1 MHARLRFLA
10 LLAAGSIALPAC
22 TNTPQAAPAPSPT
35 PNVTTPAPAASLT
48 VTPSPKP
55 KPAAFDTDKAFVSL
69 RHLAVEIGQR
79 EAAAP
84 GYREAADY
92 VAGLFR
98 SWGYTVSRQR
108 VPVPSGEQ
116 QGIAV
121 AAGTTQNVIASPKGF
136 DPTEPHMLVTAH
148 LDTVAATRG
157 ANDNASGSAVLLEL
171 ARVASV
177 TKPATPLR
185 FVLFG
190 GEERRRSGVSGATF
204 GSRYYLSHM
213 TEAEEDALEAVFNLD
228 MVGAGPIAYICH
240 GALTEKDLVDATV
253 ATGKRLKLPSQK
265 RIVTGYFSDHATFE
279 RAGYMVAWMWSGEH
293 STLHTPRDTMAVVQR
308 ASVSRVGRIAWET
321 LRTFAL

>member
-1 MHARLRFLA
+1 MQKRLRFLA
-10 LLAAGSIALPAC
+10 LLTAASIALPAC
-22 TNTPQAAPAPSPT
+22 TSTPAAAPKPSPSPS
-35 PNVTTPAPAASLT
+35 PNPTTPLP
-48 VTPSPKP
+48 TPSITPTPSP
-55 KPAAFDTDKAFVSL
+55 KPAAFDTDKAFEYL
-69 RHLAVEIGQR
+69 RHLAVGIGRR

-92 VAGLFR
+92 AAGLFR
-98 SWGYTVSRQR
+98 SFGYTVTRQR

-116 QGIAV
+116 QDVAV
-121 AAGTTQNVIASPKGF
+121 AAGTTQNVIATPKGL
-136 DPTEPHMLVTAH
+136 DIKEPHMLVGAH
-148 LDTVAATRG
+148 LDTVANTRG

-171 ARVASV
+171 ARVASI
-177 TKPATPLR
+177 TKPATPMI

-190 GEERRRSGVSGATF
+190 GEERRRPGVGGATF

-213 TEAEEDALEAVFNLD
+213 SRAQADALGGVFVLD

-240 GALTEKDLVDATV
+240 AALTEKDLVDATV

-265 RIVTGYFSDHATFE
+265 RIVTGYFSDHAPFE
-279 RAGYMVAWMWSGEH
+279 RAGYMVAWLWSGEH

-308 ASVSRVGRIAWET
+308 ASVSRVGRIAWGT